1 MIKQSEHLNQA
12 IKCLKKIKNKD
23 LDKDIQLIR
32 EALTSLHYEL
42 EIRVK
47 ND

>member
-12 IKCLKKIKNKD
+12 IKCLKKIK
-23 LDKDIQLIR
+23 R